1 MADREAGR
9 TGWSLLLFVSCGI
22 TIVMASMVR
31 QSRTHPKGVSCLSP
45 SNRLAERKEATS
57 GLFSHP
63 PLETFNCLVCV
74 LTLAWALGGV
84 EVAAGKA

>member
-9 TGWSLLLFVSCGI
+9 TGWSLFVSCGI
-22 TIVMASMVR
+22 TIVMASIVR
-31 QSRTHPKGVSCLSP
+31 RSRTHPKGVSCLSP
-45 SNRLAERKEATS
+45 SIRLGEGKGATS

-63 PLETFNCLVCV
+63 PLETFNCL
-74 LTLAWALGGV
+74 TLAWALGGV